1 MKIKLISIALIIFV
15 VSLSI
20 NIISCNDNTSDID
33 YSSVKRETL
42 KNKTLLG
49 SNIYLPKNTK
59 WFYTNKEHNE
69 VEFELPTGYK
79 FLLFDEKEGSFRL
92 ADAGAGYSCTCSA
105 DGSCTTFYN
114 DSVGYG
120 CLQSNCTGSCTG
132 KRTKSLSA
140 SRIEGV
146 VFIDNDKIDTK
157 TDEMAS
163 LSDLGKVG
171 IFKVEEFRNEVKKGY
186 DLIYKHIDKPNFK
199 SELSKM
205 NSTKFVFAK
214 TYLFGVELGLV
225 IPKDPKISKL
235 LPNLRLASLEDAGGP
250 KGCSCSGT
258 SGGSCKLEKEG
269 MFGYTAYYCTGCTTC
284 TMN

>member
-1 MKIKLISIALIIFV
+1 MKNKLIYTALIIFV
-15 VSLSI
+15 LSLSI
-20 NIISCNDNTSDID
+20 NIISCNDNTDDIN
-33 YSSVKRETL
+33 YNKVKRETL
-42 KNKTLLG
+42 TNKTLLG

-59 WFYTNKEHNE
+59 WFYTNKDHNE
-69 VEFELPTGYK
+69 VEFELPKGFK
-79 FLLFDEKEGSFRL
+79 FLLFDEKEGAFSL
-92 ADAGAGYSCTCSA
+92 ADSGGGYSCTCSES
-105 DGSCTTFYN
+105 GSCTTFYN
-114 DSVGYG
+114 KDVGYG

-146 VFIDNDKIDTK
+146 VFIENDKIDTK

-171 IFKVEEFRNEVKKGY
+171 IFKIEEFGNEIKKGY
-186 DLIYKHIDKPNFK
+186 DLLYKHIDKPNFN

-205 NSTKFVFAK
+205 NSTKFVFAQ
-214 TYLFGVELGLV
+214 TYLYGVELGLV
-225 IPKDPKISKL
+225 IPKDPKISKF

-258 SGGSCKLEKEG
+258 SGGNCKLEKEG
-269 MFGYTAYYCTGCTTC
+269 LFGYTVYYCKGCTTC

>member
-1 MKIKLISIALIIFV
+1 MKNKLIYTALIIFV
-15 VSLSI
+15 LTLSI
-20 NIISCNDNTSDID
+20 NIISCNDNTDDIN
-33 YSSVKRETL
+33 YNNVKRQTL
-42 KNKTLLG
+42 NNKTLLG

-59 WFYTNKEHNE
+59 WFYTNKDHNE
-69 VEFELPTGYK
+69 VEFELPKGYK
-79 FLLFDEKEGSFRL
+79 FLLFDEKEGTFSL
-92 ADAGAGYSCTCSA
+92 ADSGGGYSCTCSES
-105 DGSCTTFYN
+105 GSCTTFYN
-114 DSVGYG
+114 KDVGYG

-146 VFIDNDKIDTK
+146 VFIENDKIDTK

-163 LSDLGKVG
+163 LSDFGKVG
-171 IFKVEEFRNEVKKGY
+171 IFKIEEFGNEIKKGY
-186 DLIYKHIDKPNFK
+186 DLLYKHIDKPNFN

-205 NSTKFVFAK
+205 NSTKFVFAQ
-214 TYLFGVELGLV
+214 TYLYGVELGLV
-225 IPKDPKISKL
+225 IPKDPKISKF

-258 SGGSCKLEKEG
+258 SGGNCKLEKEG
-269 MFGYTAYYCTGCTTC
+269 LFGYTVYYCKGCTTC

>member
-1 MKIKLISIALIIFV
+1 MKNKLIYTALIIFV
-15 VSLSI
+15 LSLSI
-20 NIISCNDNTSDID
+20 NIISCNDNTDDIN
-33 YSSVKRETL
+33 YNNVKRETL
-42 KNKTLLG
+42 NNKTLLG

-59 WFYTNKEHNE
+59 WFYTNKDHNE
-69 VEFELPTGYK
+69 VEFELPKGYK
-79 FLLFDEKEGSFRL
+79 FLLFDEKEGTFSL
-92 ADAGAGYSCTCSA
+92 ADSGGGYSCTCSES
-105 DGSCTTFYN
+105 GSCKTFYN
-114 DSVGYG
+114 KDVGYG

-146 VFIDNDKIDTK
+146 VFIENDKIDTK

-171 IFKVEEFRNEVKKGY
+171 IFKIEEFGNEIKKGY
-186 DLIYKHIDKPNFK
+186 DLLYKHIDKPNFN
-199 SELSKM
+199 SELNKM
-205 NSTKFVFAK
+205 NSTKFVFAQ
-214 TYLFGVELGLV
+214 TYLYGVELGLV
-225 IPKDPKISKL
+225 IPKDPKISKF

-258 SGGSCKLEKEG
+258 SGGNCKLEKEG
-269 MFGYTAYYCTGCTTC
+269 LFGYSVYYCKGCTTC